1 MSNKPKRCV
10 MQFIIHPS
18 PTIFG
23 WYYTSHSVNHQLLLL
38 MVWYASFNSHLL
50 VWRQIITSTSTW
62 YIHDLNIDNAYF
74 KSFMYTRIELFTKL
88 KDIKYHVINAHVRK
102 KNGTQKK
109 KYWISFWLVHNVPND
124 LFYKNKKSC
133 SCIFLFSNH

>member
-23 WYYTSHSVNHQLLLL
+23 WYYTSHSVNHQLLQL

-62 YIHDLNIDNAYF
+62 YINDLNIDNAYF
-74 KSFMYTRIELFTKL
+74 KSLMYTRIELFTKL
-88 KDIKYHVINAHVRK
+88 KDIKYHVINAHVRVFCIRIK
-102 KNGTQKK
+102 R
-109 KYWISFWLVHNVPND
+109 ISCD
-124 LFYKNKKSC
+124 LWWYMTFIQLAVGLLCLSD
-133 SCIFLFSNH
+133 IF